1 MWYAFTM
8 SDDMTERKPGRL
20 RSLRITRVDRVAA
33 GANPDAHV
41 VLFKREELEDNP
53 TLEDVTVEDSQ
64 ETDLRADERQ
74 TETEQTMTEVDR
86 ESLAPEIAALLT
98 EAESER
104 DAALAKN
111 AELEAT
117 IAETVIADEPAVEA
131 EDEDEEV
138 LKALDPTVRSRIEK
152 AAAERNVLAE
162 RVAKMED
169 EALTRDFVAKATEF
183 NAVDADADSLGALL
197 KDVAKNCDTET
208 VQTLERLLKS
218 TAAKIT
224 ESQRLILAEIGTA
237 AGLDLTDAGQ
247 RIESLAKARAE
258 QTGEAMPV
266 ATAAILNDNP
276 HLYEQAR
283 AERI

>member
-1 MWYAFTM
+1 
-8 SDDMTERKPGRL
+8 
-20 RSLRITRVDRVAA
+20 
-33 GANPDAHV
+33 
-41 VLFKREELEDNP
+41 
-53 TLEDVTVEDSQ
+53 
-64 ETDLRADERQ
+64 
-74 TETEQTMTEVDR
+74 
-86 ESLAPEIAALLT
+86 
-98 EAESER
+98 
-104 DAALAKN
+104 
-111 AELEAT
+111 
-117 IAETVIADEPAVEA
+117 
-131 EDEDEEV
+131 
-138 LKALDPTVRSRIEK
+138 
-152 AAAERNVLAE
+152 
-162 RVAKMED
+162 MED

>member
-1 MWYAFTM
+1 
-8 SDDMTERKPGRL
+8 MTERKPGRL

-152 AAAERNVLAE
+152 AETERNV
-162 RVAKMED
+162 
-169 EALTRDFVAKATEF
+169 
-183 NAVDADADSLGALL
+183 
-197 KDVAKNCDTET
+197 
-208 VQTLERLLKS
+208 
-218 TAAKIT
+218 
-224 ESQRLILAEIGTA
+224 SQRWKTK
-237 AGLDLTDAGQ
+237 
-247 RIESLAKARAE
+247 R
-258 QTGEAMPV
+258 
-266 ATAAILNDNP
+266 
-276 HLYEQAR
+276 
-283 AERI
+283 